1 MKKIIFGSMLLGGA
15 FMASCSDNVYEAPVN
30 EEYSKSFVERFGPI
44 SPEQDW
50 NLAER
55 KSVTVNPGSATNVKI
70 YAATVDAY
78 RLVGDFSNLSGK
90 TTLQF
95 DAAQNVNDF
104 IVYAGNKALNVK
116 NGETADFSVLS
127 RNYKTEVANVWKK
140 LTEEKVFQ
148 LNDVAPFL
156 QKLREDID
164 NRNNET
170 VHTDFLALTTAAR
183 SIKVYPV
190 YWNAGYHHTLGIY
203 TYDEDDNKT
212 YHPIYDSKTGNDVT
226 VKFSN
231 KNNYVTPM
239 SVPCWNGGDN
249 SNYAINNANTWVQS
263 IKSKGFEITL
273 PEGIVFGFYIE
284 AWNSSNQY
292 IGKWHS
298 EKALNTGDQG
308 GRPNGHA
315 AFTTV
320 TTEVDGVRRSRT
332 FLGFEDTQM
341 PAGTYCDNDLNDLVI
356 IFDPAPVIIDNT
368 TDEWILAAEDLGQI
382 DDYDFNDM
390 VVSVKHV
397 AGQETAEIT
406 PRAAGGV
413 YELYLTRNGQTVGD
427 EFHKLISPSVTKDE
441 NGQYPMLNTSAAG
454 AAGQTFTID
463 VPKTFS
469 MATYGDRD
477 QMGSFGLTVKRKNQT
492 PSEVVVTPPG
502 LGDTPQM
509 ICVPA
514 NFKWPKERVGME
526 VAYPSF
532 GNFGLNYT
540 NVDWMKSQ
548 VADKVLFNK

>member
-1 MKKIIFGSMLLGGA
+1 
-15 FMASCSDNVYEAPVN
+15 
-30 EEYSKSFVERFGPI
+30 
-44 SPEQDW
+44 
-50 NLAER
+50 
-55 KSVTVNPGSATNVKI
+55 VKI

-127 RNYKTEVANVWKK
+127 RNYKAEVKDVWKK

-156 QKLREDID
+156 QKLKEDID

-273 PEGIVFGFYIE
+273 PEGIVFGFYID
-284 AWNSSNQY
+284 AWNSSNTY
-292 IGKWHS
+292 IGRWHS
-298 EKALNTGDQG
+298 EKALNTGDQY

-368 TDEWILAAEDLGQI
+368 TDEWILAAEDLGDT
-382 DDYDFNDM
+382 DDFDFNDV
-390 VVSVKHV
+390 VVSVSKV
-397 AGQETAEIT
+397 AGQTTMTVEAL
-406 PRAAGGV
+406 AAGGTLPV
-413 YELYLTRNGQTVGD
+413 WLTFNNQVIKPAGVSDDG
-427 EFHKLISPSVTKDE
+427 EFHSWFEGS
-441 NGQYPMLNTSAAG
+441 NGIGEDGLYPMLNTGRSSKRAGKSVTLTGIDKTYSITQFSAPKEDG
-454 AAGQTFTID
+454 GFGGFEIKVQRKDGTFEYVTMPQHSEEDGI
-463 VPKTFS
+463 V
-469 MATYGDRD
+469 
-477 QMGSFGLTVKRKNQT
+477 GLA
-492 PSEVVVTPPG
+492 
-502 LGDTPQM
+502 PQM
-509 ICVPA
+509 MCLPYGWQ
-514 NFKWPKERVGME
+514 WPLERVKMVE
-526 VAYPSF
+526 AYPQF
-532 GNFGLNYT
+532 GEWGTGYLNNTQWVNEYDET
-540 NVDWMKSQ
+540 KIF
-548 VADKVLFNK
+548 K